1 MGLNPAWAGGNNMTG
16 KTVLLSA
23 HLAPLFE
30 RNREEAADS
39 RCPRRTGSQTGWNA
53 DR

>member
-30 RNREEAADS
+30 RNREEAVDS
-39 RCPRRTGSQTGWNA
+39 SVSEKN
-53 DR
+53 